1 MDIKTITIIIFT
13 LSTIAIISMDLGL
26 EYSDNEKMVYQH
38 PLFQLLAILSGIY
51 MNIDNLQNG
60 IIVFTLWTILKFFK
74 FKN

>member
-1 MDIKTITIIIFT
+1 
-13 LSTIAIISMDLGL
+13 MDLGL

-51 MNIDNLQNG
+51 MNIDTLQNG